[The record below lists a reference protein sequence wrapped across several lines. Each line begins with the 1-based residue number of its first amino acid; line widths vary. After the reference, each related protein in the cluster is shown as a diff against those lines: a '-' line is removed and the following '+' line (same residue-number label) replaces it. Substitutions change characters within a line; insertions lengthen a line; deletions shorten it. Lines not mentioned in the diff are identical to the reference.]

1 MKVGIIGF
9 GSMGRNHARV
19 IQRMR
24 DCEIVGF
31 YDPGFVSG
39 EDYIELQKNSLNE
52 LLSFSPHYLVVAS
65 PTPSHFEI
73 LTQLLHTKIPLLVE
87 KPICG
92 KSVESKELSRM
103 LPEIDFPVG
112 VGHVERFNP
121 AVASSREIIKSG
133 LIGEIISVDTLR
145 KGPNPNRYLGVGVML
160 DLMSHDIDTTM
171 WLTGQKYSEK
181 SAMVFQLENSHFE
194 DFAHFQGKTEGGT
207 LIRHQVDWISP
218 IKIRQSRI
226 LGSKGMMTIDTI
238 SNSLQ
243 IALQSKV
250 GPKIEVIDPSPSSVE
265 PLEMEHLHF
274 QQMISGVRSNVATIH
289 EGLSVVDVILSLIE
303 NR

>member
-1 MKVGIIGF
+1 VKVGIIGF

-19 IQRMR
+19 VQRMR
-24 DCEIVGF
+24 DCELVGF
-31 YDPGFVSG
+31 YDPEFVPG

-52 LLSFSPHYLVVAS
+52 LLSYSLDYLVVAS
-65 PTPSHFEI
+65 PTPSHFE
-73 LTQLLHTKIPLLVE
+73 LVTQLLHTKIPLLVE

-92 KSVESKELSRM
+92 KSVESKELSSM
-103 LPEIDFPVG
+103 IPEIDFPIG

-133 LIGEIISVDTLR
+133 LIGEIISVDTFR
-145 KGPNPNRYLGVGVML
+145 KGPNPNRNLGVGVML

-181 SAMVFQLENSHFE
+181 SAIFFQSEKSYFE
-194 DFAHFQGKTEGGT
+194 DLAHFQGKTESGT

-238 SNSLQ
+238 SNSLHLS
-243 IALQSKV
+243 LQSKD
-250 GPKIEVIDPSPSSVE
+250 GPKIEVINPSPSSIE

-274 QQMISGVRSNVATIH
+274 QQMITGVPSNIATIH
-289 EGLSVVDVILSLIE
+289 ESLEVVDVIFSLTE
-303 NR
+303 TL